1 MAKELGADKI
11 FKVTSRDPLENAKA
25 IEEIMGEMPDITIEC
40 SGAAPSIQTAIY
52 VRTVHTYIILMNI

>member
-40 SGAAPSIQTAIY
+40 SGTHNKSFF
-52 VRTVHTYIILMNI
+52 L